1 MIGRKI
7 IEAVNVILSIDDAID
22 SQQSDYAAYKKDGS
36 YDESKLKF
44 LDGKKPTRF
53 RLKQWTRRQRNDFVD
68 NAGTSASI
76 DLALRYTLVHVD
88 NYMLDDAVLAI
99 TEDDFDS
106 SPVHGRIL
114 KQEWL
119 DKANMTIAVRR
130 ELFEHIHAVGELSL
144 PL

>member
-1 MIGRKI
+1 
-7 IEAVNVILSIDDAID
+7 
-22 SQQSDYAAYKKDGS
+22 
-36 YDESKLKF
+36 
-44 LDGKKPTRF
+44 
-53 RLKQWTRRQRNDFVD
+53 
-68 NAGTSASI
+68 
-76 DLALRYTLVHVD
+76 
-88 NYMLDDAVLAI
+88 MLDDAVLAI

-130 ELFEHIHAVGELSL
+130 DLFEHIHAVGELSL